1 MAPLWQ
7 VGERI
12 HHRWEVHHVRR
23 GSMGLV
29 YVVYDHDTHLPYA
42 VKTLQESTLPRGEAV
57 TERFLQAAQA
67 WIALDAHVNVTRAHF
82 VEHLDGQLLLFVE
95 YVSGG
100 DLSDWIGIPRLTQ
113 DLPQIVRFALQVC
126 DGMLHALAGGITAHR
141 DLKPWNCLITPDGT
155 LKVTDCGLAAA
166 LDGAAVEPDRVPAP
180 SVHRLHLGP
189 SRTGTVA
196 GTCTHMAPELF
207 DDPRQAGVCTD
218 VYAFGVLLF
227 HLAAGKL
234 PFTGTTW
241 QELAHRHRT
250 EPPPPLDPQHA
261 VLSPLIAACLAKD
274 PAQRVS
280 DFHAVRAQLAEI
292 YAVLTGAPAPSPLVG
307 PALDIAHWND
317 LGAGLA
323 HLGRYQEALACYDQ
337 ALAIDRSQPLSWVH
351 RGTALEALGR
361 TEDALACCDQALKL
375 DARSEQALL
384 TKGMILG
391 ALGQLEEARTYCDR
405 ALKINP
411 RNEQAWVNMGAA
423 LDALGRAI
431 EALGC
436 YNNAL
441 TLNPRNEQAWFN
453 AGVVLGER
461 GRHEEALGCCERAL
475 ALNPHNAQTWVNKGL
490 TLAELQRE
498 EEALT
503 CFEQALALDPNL
515 EQAWF
520 NKGVTL
526 VNAFQRYAEAL
537 PCFEA
542 AERLGNAQAAAGV
555 ALCRQ
560 ALGQEGAGG

>member
-1 MAPLWQ
+1 MAALWH
-7 VGERI
+7 VGDRI
-12 HHRWEVHHVRR
+12 QHRWEVHHIRP

-29 YVVYDHDTHLPYA
+29 YIVYDHETQLPYA
-42 VKTLQESTLPRGEAV
+42 VKTLQEPLVARSEAGA
-57 TERFLQAAQA
+57 ERFVQAARA
-67 WIALDAHVNVTRAHF
+67 WIHLDAHVNVTQAHF
-82 VEHLDGQLLLFVE
+82 VEIIDGQPLLFLE

-113 DLPQIVRFALQVC
+113 DLPQVVRFAIQVC
-126 DGMLHALAGGITAHR
+126 DGMLQALAGGIPSHR

-155 LKVTDCGLAAA
+155 VKVTDFGLAAV
-166 LDGAAVEPDRVPAP
+166 LDCAGIAPHSGPPP

-207 DDPRQAGVCTD
+207 DDPQQTD
-218 VYAFGVLLF
+218 VRADIYAFGVLLF
-227 HLAAGKL
+227 QMAAGKL
-234 PFTGTTW
+234 PFTGSTW
-241 QELAHRHRT
+241 QEFADLHRRQS
-250 EPPPPLDPQHA
+250 PPPLSPQSS
-261 VLSPLIAACLAKD
+261 VLSPIVEACLAKD
-274 PAQRVS
+274 PAQRCRS
-280 DFHAVRAQLAEI
+280 FHELRQQLADL
-292 YAVLTGAPAPSPLVG
+292 YASLTGTPAPSPIVG
-307 PALDIAHWND
+307 SELEVVQWND
-317 LGAGLA
+317 TGTGLA
-323 HLGRYQEALACYDQ
+323 DLARYQDALACYDR
-337 ALAIDRSQPLSWVH
+337 ALAIDTRYELSWVH
-351 RGTALEALGR
+351 RGIALEALGR
-361 TEDALACCDQALKL
+361 TEDAMACCDHALQL
-375 DARSEQALL
+375 NSRSEPALL
-384 TKGMILG
+384 TKGMMHG

-405 ALKINP
+405 ALKVNP

-423 LDALGRAI
+423 LDALGRAM

-475 ALNPHNAQTWVNKGL
+475 TLNPHNAQAWVNKGL
-490 TLAELQRE
+490 TLAELQRL
-498 EEALT
+498 EEALA
-503 CFEQALALDPNL
+503 CFERALTLDPTL

-542 AERLGNAQAAAGV
+542 AERLGNPQAAEGV
-555 ALCRQ
+555 ALCQ
-560 ALGQEGAGG
+560 QELGQG